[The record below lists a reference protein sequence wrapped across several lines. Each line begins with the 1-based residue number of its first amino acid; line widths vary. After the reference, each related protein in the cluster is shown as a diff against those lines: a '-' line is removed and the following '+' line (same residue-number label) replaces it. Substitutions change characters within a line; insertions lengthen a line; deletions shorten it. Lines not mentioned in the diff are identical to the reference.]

1 MTKKGRGAAPIH
13 PGEIL
18 LEEFLKSY
26 DPPVSQVEAADR
38 MHIPKVRLNQLIRGN
53 RGVTPDTAL
62 RLADLT
68 GTSAEFWM
76 NLQCRYDPLA
86 CRGGPRRP
94 EGIQDP
100 SAREGQLET
109 LALQSE
115 SVPDGASRSANRGS
129 TGATREGPR
138 PSVRARHPRRSSH
151 LRRSPKG
158 SV

>member
-18 LEEFLKSY
+18 LEEFLNSY

-68 GTSAEFWM
+68 CTSAEFWM
-76 NLQCRYDPLA
+76 NLQCRYDLWQAAEARARRKESKIQPLA
-86 CRGGPRRP
+86 K
-94 EGIQDP
+94 
-100 SAREGQLET
+100 
-109 LALQSE
+109 
-115 SVPDGASRSANRGS
+115 AS
-129 TGATREGPR
+129 
-138 PSVRARHPRRSSH
+138 
-151 LRRSPKG
+151 
-158 SV
+158 